1 MTNPASHER
10 LVLHC
15 DNVWIDPPGRFEP
28 KSVEVAGGCIEAVR
42 DRMAAPAAGIARP
55 ETDLGDACLM
65 PGLINTHVHLEFS
78 ASPDPLRDFNGE
90 TIPERLSRAVRNA
103 RSMLLSGVT
112 TVRDCGSSLDLLA
125 HLRCRRD
132 LPDLPRLLLS
142 GPPITV
148 PGGHLGFFGGEA
160 SGSDDVAAVVTRL
173 VSAGARSLKLMGSGG
188 VMTPDTHPET
198 ASFPQE
204 TFCQVADAARAN
216 DVASVAHVLAAESVR
231 RAAVAGFDSLEH
243 CAFFCRASN
252 GRLERRYDPEIA
264 GIVAESGVSIMANL
278 STATRSHGTL
288 ARQGMQGNQDSQHAL
303 DQHDVMLENFRRLVE
318 LGIPIVCG
326 TDAGVRDTPFEDTWV
341 ELELMARSGL
351 SNIEVIR
358 SASLNAARVL
368 KLQGRVGRIAAGHSA
383 DFVVLKDSP
392 LADVSSYRAP
402 LHVYRRGHRI
412 TSSSS
417 AGKE

>member
-1 MTNPASHER
+1 MTNSAIHER

-15 DNVWIDPPGRFEP
+15 ENVWIDPPGRFEP
-28 KSVEVAGGCIEAVR
+28 KSVEVVGGCFEVVR
-42 DRMAAPAAGIARP
+42 DRMAVPSVGIAEP
-55 ETDLGDACLM
+55 ETDLGAVYLM

-78 ASPDPLRDFNGE
+78 ASPDPLRDFNNE
-90 TIPERLSRAVRNA
+90 TIPERLSRAIRNA

-112 TVRDCGSSLDLLA
+112 TVRDCGSSLDLLD

-132 LPDLPRLLLS
+132 LPVLPRLLLS

-160 SGSDDVAAVVTRL
+160 SSPDDVSAVISRL
-173 VSAGARSLKLMGSGG
+173 ISAGARSLKLMGSGG
-188 VMTPDTHPET
+188 LMTPGTYPET
-198 ASFPQE
+198 VSFPQE
-204 TFCQVADAARAN
+204 IFCQIADTARAN
-216 DVASVAHVLAAESVR
+216 DVASVVHVLAAESVR
-231 RAAVAGFDSLEH
+231 RAAVAEFDSLEH
-243 CAFFCRASN
+243 CAFFCRVNN

-288 ARQGMQGNQDSQHAL
+288 AQQGMQGNLDSQHAL
-303 DQHDVMLENFRRLVE
+303 DQHEVMLENFRKFVE

-326 TDAGVRDTPFEDTWV
+326 TDAGVRDTPFEDTGV

-368 KLQGRVGRIAAGHSA
+368 KLQGKVGRIAAGHSA
-383 DFVVLKDSP
+383 DFVVLKSSP
-392 LADVSSYRAP
+392 LADISSYRDP
-402 LHVYRRGHRI
+402 LYVYSRGNRI
-412 TSSSS
+412 TSPSSI
-417 AGKE
+417 GKE